1 MELFPDNRTLSLC
14 LIEMSTYIRNYYCE
28 RLNSIPEIG
37 WTIDSGARTG
47 QHDVCG
53 AQVHL
58 YSAHRLAVA
67 VMLGESAYSPEPFT
81 SIGHAAVHKMRKQVG
96 RH

>member
-1 MELFPDNRTLSLC
+1 MAIQNFQAVLPLSIDSFMELFPDNRTLSLC

-47 QHDVCG
+47 
-53 AQVHL
+53 
-58 YSAHRLAVA
+58 
-67 VMLGESAYSPEPFT
+67 
-81 SIGHAAVHKMRKQVG
+81 
-96 RH
+96 